1 MNLTIINKTD
11 FKNTETIKDFVQF
24 LINKFSVN
32 KKKELNI
39 VFTTDHDIQ
48 KLNREFRQKDSPTNV
63 LSFYGY
69 DGNILGDI
77 VISVETLEKEA
88 EKQNENVF
96 EYTLFIVA
104 HGFLHLIGYTHETI
118 EKFNNMMVI
127 QKNLV
132 KEFISNKKV
141 GK

>member
-11 FKNTETIKDFVQF
+11 FENTETIKDFVQF

-69 DGNILGDI
+69 DGSILGDI

-118 EKFNNMMVI
+118 EKFNNMIAI

-132 KEFISNKKV
+132 KEFISNKRV